1 MAENIHI
8 ESIESGLNIP
18 VILTKESGTDKVL
31 TDIIKEGIKEGQLSL
46 RNEIKNLR
54 TNVQEG
60 FTAATNGQATFTET
74 FVDSLDSVK
83 DSIKDLGN
91 KFDKKDETTKFETS
105 KLKKVI
111 QLMHTVGVAISSS
124 INIADVA
131 IEEFRE
137 KGMKSAKM
145 FSQLYESG
153 VLLENGFDIS
163 RKQLIAMGKTAE
175 DDMMSFYDIASK
187 MRLTTEEALK
197 SFQQHS
203 KLIAR
208 MRSSDII
215 NADATFAKMHGS
227 MLEKF
232 GLTAKDASATLN
244 YFNETTLRYNDVR
257 EMTQQEMIDSVSK
270 TSIFMKKLALATGQS
285 VEQVVALNKLRE
297 EEIVQAH
304 LQAQDHEMYSA
315 LKTAGFNNNMI
326 EAFMTGI
333 DNQESIMAAALDK
346 NMAIMMGEY
355 RQRYL
360 KGKLKGEQLLIEA
373 SQDKRFSKDEYRNM
387 DSAFLALANRA
398 APEFAKALMSGLKFE
413 NFREGLDIKKIENIF
428 KSIKDGVN
436 SLPESNAINNV
447 QKLSD
452 TEASIVKMHDAYD
465 KLMTMTMENASDISK
480 AFKKSAETVAGIL
493 NSAANNETIQAMA
506 SSANT
511 FSNSGSYLLSGFVN
525 GVTSVFNLITGG
537 MNLKAA
543 KNLKNMNTQKTQPQK
558 TQPLKTKALK
568 VVKGLGLL
576 ASPVSIVESGSVL
589 LDFANK
595 GVHGTIDDYK
605 KNWSGWDYINPSKLA
620 AVGGGWFGDKI
631 ASAFTDSPEEMAKKT
646 GYMKA
651 DTLTMS
657 FEEWS
662 KKHGEKNKYIYD
674 TFRDNMILKQRG
686 AFDKSKNQEIKNSSV
701 KDTVNQNI
709 KSEIKK
715 ETETSNKMSETST
728 YLQNISTK
736 ILSNEVFVDNINK
749 LTSLQE
755 QMLTQL
761 KKITDMELTLTDRAV
776 TSQGR

>member
-46 RNEIKNLR
+46 RSEIKNLR

-74 FVDSLDSVK
+74 LVDSLDSVK

-145 FSQLYESG
+145 FNQLYESG

-163 RKQLIAMGKTAE
+163 KKQLIAMGKTAE

-232 GLTAKDASATLN
+232 GLTAKDASAALN
-244 YFNETTLRYNDVR
+244 YFNETTLRYNNVR

-304 LQAQDHEMYSA
+304 LQTQDYEMYSA
-315 LKTAGFNNNMI
+315 LKTAGFSNNMI

-355 RQRYL
+355 RQKYL
-360 KGKLKGEQLLIEA
+360 KGELKGEQLLIEA

-436 SLPESNAINNV
+436 SLPESNAINTL
-447 QKLSD
+447 QKLKD
-452 TEASIVKMHDAYD
+452 TETSIVNMYNAYD
-465 KLMTMTMENASDISK
+465 KLMNMTMEDASAISTT
-480 AFKKSAETVAGIL
+480 FKTTVETVAGLL
-493 NSAANNETIQAMA
+493 NSAANNRTIQAMT
-506 SSANT
+506 SGANT

-525 GVTSVFNLITGG
+525 GATSVFNLIAGG

-543 KNLKNMNTQKTQPQK
+543 NALKNMVPQK
-558 TQPLKTKALK
+558 TQP
-568 VVKGLGLL
+568 V
-576 ASPVSIVESGSVL
+576 
-589 LDFANK
+589 
-595 GVHGTIDDYK
+595 
-605 KNWSGWDYINPSKLA
+605 PSAGQLA
-620 AVGGGWFGDKI
+620 AGELAIALGG
-631 ASAFTDSPEEMAKKT
+631 ASAYQGINSLVTGENNFLEEKFHEGFNWLGRSTGWWKERGGVYTEEKKRMQEK
-646 GYMKA
+646 GYWTADKEAEYQKNMLDLKMRNYTKEREGFIKSGKWSEKDEYAYTQRMKA
-651 DTLTMS
+651 YREGRLYIGDD
-657 FEEWS
+657 
-662 KKHGEKNKYIYD
+662 NKI
-674 TFRDNMILKQRG
+674 RLN
-686 AFDKSKNQEIKNSSV
+686 KNSSV
-701 KDTVNQNI
+701 KDMVNQNI

-715 ETETSNKMSETST
+715 ETETSNKMSETSA

-749 LTSLQE
+749 LSSLQE
-755 QMLTQL
+755 QMITQL

>member
-1 MAENIHI
+1 MAQNINI
-8 ESIESGLNIP
+8 ESIQSGLNIP

-54 TNVQEG
+54 NNVQEG
-60 FTAATNGQATFTET
+60 FTVATNGQATFTET
-74 FVDSLDSVK
+74 LVDSLDSVK

-91 KFDKKDETTKFETS
+91 EFDKKEETTKFETS
-105 KLKKVI
+105 KLKKLI
-111 QLMHTVGVAISSS
+111 QGMHSVGVAISGT
-124 INIADVA
+124 INIANGA

-145 FSQLYESG
+145 FAQLYESG

-163 RKQLIAMGKTAE
+163 RNQLIAMGKTAE

-304 LQAQDHEMYSA
+304 LQAQDYEMYTA
-315 LKTAGFNNNMI
+315 LKTAGFSNNMI
-326 EAFMTGI
+326 EAFMTGV
-333 DNQESIMAAALDK
+333 DNQESIMTASLDK

-355 RQRYL
+355 RQKYL
-360 KGKLKGEQLLIEA
+360 RGELRGEQLLIEA

-436 SLPESNAINNV
+436 SIPESNSINNL
-447 QKLSD
+447 QNLMD
-452 TEASIVKMHDAYD
+452 TEASIVKMHNAYD
-465 KLMTMTMENASDISK
+465 NLMNMTMENASAISTM
-480 AFKKSAETVAGIL
+480 FKTSAETVAGLL
-493 NSAANNETIQAMA
+493 NSVANNETIQAMT
-506 SSANT
+506 SGANT
-511 FSNSGSYLLSGFVN
+511 FSNSGSDLLNGIVN
-525 GVTSVFNLITGG
+525 GATGVFNLITGG
-537 MNLKAA
+537 MNLKTAN
-543 KNLKNMNTQKTQPQK
+543 NLKNMVPPTTP
-558 TQPLKTKALK
+558 PKTKIPKA
-568 VVKGLGLL
+568 VKGLGLL
-576 ASPVSIVESGSVL
+576 ASIASIVESGSVL
-589 LDFANK
+589 LDFADK
-595 GVHGTIDDYK
+595 GVYGSIDDYK
-605 KNWSGWDYINPSKLA
+605 KNWSGWDYLNFSKLA
-620 AVGGGWFGDKI
+620 AVKGGEWGDLI
-631 ASAFTDSPEEMAKKT
+631 AGLFTDSPEEMTKKT
-646 GYMKA
+646 SSMKA
-651 DTLTMS
+651 DTLSMS

-662 KKHGEKNKYIYD
+662 KKHGEKNKYMYD
-674 TFRDNMILKQRG
+674 TFRDNMLLKQTG
-686 AFDKSKNQEIKNSSV
+686 TFDKSKNQENKNSFV

-709 KSEIKK
+709 ESEIKK

-736 ILSNEVFVDNINK
+736 ILSNEVFIDNINK
-749 LTSLQE
+749 LSSLQE

-761 KKITDMELTLTDRAV
+761 KKITDMELTLTDKVVA
-776 TSQGR
+776 SQGR